1 MRLKIGKTKIC
12 AAKTWTLR
20 ATLGPG
26 RLCTGGVWAISLL
39 ILNGKEYLIS
49 KDKNI
54 AGLVNDL
61 DIKNK
66 SFALAVNGEVVKK
79 EMFEDFIIL
88 PESKIEI
95 ISAVGGG

>member
-1 MRLKIGKTKIC
+1 MEKNKIKI
-12 AAKTWTLR
+12 L
-20 ATLGPG
+20 
-26 RLCTGGVWAISLL
+26 
-39 ILNGKEYLIS
+39 LNGKEYLIP

>member
-1 MRLKIGKTKIC
+1 MKKNKIKI
-12 AAKTWTLR
+12 L
-20 ATLGPG
+20 
-26 RLCTGGVWAISLL
+26 
-39 ILNGKEYLIS
+39 LNGKECLIS

-54 AGLVNDL
+54 DGLVNDL